1 MSKPPAKKLKIIL
14 SEENTAFVRRE
25 AREQFTTPP
34 RFIDRFLTNLR
45 NINAKLPRKKESM
58 EDRFKRETGFE
69 LGNPRSRK
77 AVAS

>member
-1 MSKPPAKKLKIIL
+1 MSTKPPAKKLKIIL
-14 SEENTAFVRRE
+14 SEENTAFVRRK

-45 NINAKLPRKKESM
+45 NINAKLPRKKRAFSGTVSM
-58 EDRFKRETGFE
+58 AGSGVTIC
-69 LGNPRSRK
+69 RK